1 MSTSTSTDGAADG
14 AAGGAADGTTGGAA
28 GGALPLLAEYRPARP
43 ARRPVTVAVAQ
54 LAGPWLRVPERLA
67 RLAKAVEA
75 AAAQGAD
82 LVATPESYLS
92 GYPFWLA
99 RTGGAAFE
107 DPAQKACYAYYLDAA
122 IEAGDATHRELC
134 TLAAD
139 LRVTLLVGVTERGA
153 EAGRGTAWCTLF
165 TLDAKGRTVG
175 HHRKLVPTYDERL
188 VWSPGD
194 GAGLRVHEVAGT
206 RVGGLSCW
214 ENWMPQAR
222 SALYA
227 QGEEVHVGCWPGSA
241 ALTSDI
247 TRFAAAEGRMYAV
260 AAAGLVRVED
270 VPDDFPLAGPLR
282 AAGDTGFDGGSA
294 VAAPDGTWRIPP
306 CTGREGLLIAEL
318 DPGAVTEARLT
329 FDPTGHYAR
338 PDVFQ
343 DTVDRRRRA
352 HTNFLDAPP

>member
-1 MSTSTSTDGAADG
+1 MSTSTSTEGFAAD
-14 AAGGAADGTTGGAA
+14 A
-28 GGALPLLAEYRPARP
+28 ALPVLAEHRLARP
-43 ARRPVTVAVAQ
+43 TRRPCTVAVAQ
-54 LAGPWLRVPERLA
+54 LAGPWLRMPQRLNRLA
-67 RLAKAVEA
+67 RVVEA
-75 AAAQGAD
+75 AAARGAD

-107 DPAQKACYAYYLDAA
+107 DPDQKACYAYYLDAA

-139 LRVTLLVGVTERGA
+139 LRVTLLVGVTERGTA
-153 EAGRGTAWCTLF
+153 AGRGTAWCTLL

-194 GAGLRVHEVAGT
+194 GAGLRVHDVAGT

-227 QGEEVHVGCWPGSA
+227 QGEEVHIGCWPGSA

-247 TRFAAAEGRMYAV
+247 TRFVASEGRMYAV
-260 AAAGLVRVED
+260 AAAGLIRSGD

-294 VAAPDGTWRIPP
+294 VAAPDGTWVIPP
-306 CTGREGLLIAEL
+306 QTGREGLLVAEL
-318 DPGAVTEARLT
+318 DLGAVTESRLT

-338 PDVFQ
+338 PDVFH
-343 DTVDRRRRA
+343 DTVDRRRHA
-352 HTNFLDAPP
+352 HTAFLGE